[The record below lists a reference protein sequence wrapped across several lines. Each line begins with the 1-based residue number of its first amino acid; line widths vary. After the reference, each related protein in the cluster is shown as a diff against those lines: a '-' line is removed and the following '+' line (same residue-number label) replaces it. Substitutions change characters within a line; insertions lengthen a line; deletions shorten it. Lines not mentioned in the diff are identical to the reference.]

1 MKDKRVL
8 LAHGSGGKL
17 SHELIRGLFLRRLG
31 NPTLDQLLDAA
42 VLPMEG
48 SRIAFTTD
56 SYVVKPTVFPGGDI
70 GALAVY
76 GTVNDLSMVGAS
88 PLYLSCGFILEES
101 LEMALL
107 EEVVAS
113 MQAAAK
119 VAGVQIV
126 TGDTKVVERG
136 GADGLFINTAG
147 IGLVPEGIQISTAN
161 AQEGDRVLCSGT
173 IGDHGVAVLCRREG
187 IELESSLESDLAPLN
202 SLVAQLLQATPRVH
216 CLHDPTRGGLASALN
231 EIAIQS
237 GVGIEVDEAQ
247 IPVKP
252 AVRAACELLG
262 LDPLY
267 IANEGKLVAVVAPKD
282 AERALEAMHLH
293 PDGRDAAIIGD
304 VLAEP
309 KDTLMLRTLAGG
321 TRIVHLL
328 TDEQLPRI
336 C

>member
-1 MKDKRVL
+1 MKESRIL

-17 SHELIRGLFLRRLG
+17 SQDLIRELLLPRLG
-31 NPTLDQLLDAA
+31 NPVLDQLLDAA
-42 VLPMEG
+42 VVPVKEG
-48 SRIAFTTD
+48 RLAFTTD
-56 SYVVKPTVFPGGDI
+56 SYVVKPPFFPGGDI

-76 GTVNDLSMVGAS
+76 GTVNDLSMVGAC
-88 PLYLSCGFILEES
+88 PLYLSCGLILEES
-101 LEMALL
+101 LDMVVL

-113 MQAAAK
+113 MQQAAK

-136 GADGLFINTAG
+136 GADGLFVNTAG
-147 IGLVPEGIQISTAN
+147 IGLVPEGVQVSLAN
-161 AQEGDRVLCSGT
+161 AKYGDRVICSGT

-187 IELESSLESDLAPLN
+187 IELETSLESDLAPLN
-202 SLVAQLLQATPRVH
+202 GLVAELLKAVPSVH

-231 EIAIQS
+231 EIAVQS
-237 GVGIEVDEAQ
+237 GVGVAVDEGRL
-247 IPVKP
+247 PVKP

-267 IANEGKLVAVVAPKD
+267 IANEGKLIAVVASRD
-282 AERALEAMHLH
+282 GDRALEALRSH
-293 PDGRDAAIIGD
+293 PDGLDAAVVGE
-304 VLAEP
+304 VVAEP
-309 KDTLMLRTLAGG
+309 ADTVMLRTLAGG